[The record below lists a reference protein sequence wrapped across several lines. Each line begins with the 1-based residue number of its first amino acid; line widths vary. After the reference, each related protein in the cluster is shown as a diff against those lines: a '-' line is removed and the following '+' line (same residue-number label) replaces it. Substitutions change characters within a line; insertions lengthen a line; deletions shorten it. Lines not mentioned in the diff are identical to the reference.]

1 MKKPH
6 PPSSSTS
13 PAVTQRPAI
22 AAIATALGEAG
33 IAVIRVSGEGALEK
47 VSRIFRGKDLAAQ
60 VTHTAH
66 FGRILDRPDE
76 AARAARAAST
86 TDTEAP
92 GGIAAAEGLH
102 VADRGSVKA
111 EKDASKEPRIIDEV
125 VATIF
130 RSPGSYTGED
140 TVEISCHGGVLVTQE
155 VLETVL
161 RQGVRHAEPGE
172 FTQRAFLN
180 GKLELSQ
187 AEAVAD
193 MIHAKSRKAVEAAG
207 QQLEGRLGE
216 HVRAFRQ
223 QIIDATAMVELEL
236 DFIEEDVEFANKE
249 ELSRLL
255 GEVRVEIGRLLE
267 TYESGRLVKHG
278 VQTVFVGRPNSGK
291 STLLNTLMGKERA
304 IVSATAGTT
313 RDVIDADWSYE
324 GLTFTLTDTAGLR
337 ETADEIESEGVRRSE
352 SAVAQADLI
361 LYLADVNVPP
371 DDEEKRLLGRIVAH
385 SEGKV
390 LLKVGTKLDLAD
402 AARREELLKG
412 VPGGSSGR
420 SEDSGIAEN
429 SGISDSSPEDERP
442 GPGAGERRFDAVVS
456 AKNGTGIEELKR
468 RMRAE
473 VLHHKDIDTGQVL
486 VTSTRHRDALE
497 KAGHHV
503 EEALR
508 ALEGGMTGDFLAI
521 DLRAALNEL
530 GTITGEITTED
541 LLDSIFS
548 RFCIG
553 K

>member
-1 MKKPH
+1 MKDSH
-6 PPSSSTS
+6 PSTI
-13 PAVTQRPAI
+13 QQKPAI

-33 IAVIRVSGEGALEK
+33 ISVIRVSGEGALEK

-60 VTHTAH
+60 PTHTAH
-66 FGRILDRPDE
+66 FGRILDRPEDT
-76 AARAARAAST
+76 ARGSRAVRDSGTAR
-86 TDTEAP
+86 
-92 GGIAAAEGLH
+92 GAEGERSTGKMR
-102 VADRGSVKA
+102 ASQGSRV
-111 EKDASKEPRIIDEV
+111 IDEV

-130 RSPGSYTGED
+130 RSPKSYTGED

-155 VLETVL
+155 VLEAVL

-207 QQLEGRLGE
+207 QQLEGELGK

-249 ELSRLL
+249 ELARLL
-255 GEVRVEIGRLLE
+255 GDVRAEIGRLLD

-313 RDVIDADWSYE
+313 RDVIDADWSYD

-352 SAVAQADLI
+352 SAVAKADLI
-361 LYLADVNVPP
+361 LYLADVNLPP
-371 DDEEKRLLGRIVAH
+371 DDEEQRLLDRIVAH

-402 AARREELLKG
+402 AARREKLLKD
-412 VPGGSSGR
+412 VSGGSSG
-420 SEDSGIAEN
+420 DS
-429 SGISDSSPEDERP
+429 SGISASSKTSDSSGTTATSP
-442 GPGAGERRFDAVVS
+442 GNEHANSGAGQSGAGRFDAVIS
-456 AKNGTGIEELKR
+456 AKDGTGIEELKR

-497 KAGHHV
+497 KARHHV

-508 ALEGGMTGDFLAI
+508 ALDSGMTGDFLSI

>member
-1 MKKPH
+1 MKDSH
-6 PPSSSTS
+6 LSSI
-13 PAVTQRPAI
+13 QQKPAI

-33 IAVIRVSGEGALEK
+33 ISVIRVSGEGALEK
-47 VSRIFRGKDLAAQ
+47 VSRIFRGKDLSVQ
-60 VTHTAH
+60 PTHTAH
-66 FGRILDRPDE
+66 FGRIMDRPE
-76 AARAARAAST
+76 
-86 TDTEAP
+86 
-92 GGIAAAEGLH
+92 
-102 VADRGSVKA
+102 VAG
-111 EKDASKEPRIIDEV
+111 PRIIDEV

-130 RSPGSYTGED
+130 RSPKSYTGED

-155 VLETVL
+155 VLEAIL
-161 RQGVRHAEPGE
+161 RQDVRHAEPGE

-180 GKLELSQ
+180 GKMELSQ

-207 QQLEGRLGE
+207 QQLEGELGK

-223 QIIDATAMVELEL
+223 QIIDATAMIELEL

-249 ELSRLL
+249 ELARLL
-255 GEVRVEIGRLLE
+255 GEVRAEIGRLLE
-267 TYESGRLVKHG
+267 TYESGRLVKYG
-278 VQTVFVGRPNSGK
+278 VKTVFAGRPNSGK

-361 LYLADVNVPP
+361 LYLADVNVTP
-371 DDEEKRLLGRIVAH
+371 DEEEQRLLGRIVAH

-390 LLKVGTKLDLAD
+390 LLKVGTKLDLAT
-402 AARREELLKG
+402 KT
-412 VPGGSSGR
+412 
-420 SEDSGIAEN
+420 
-429 SGISDSSPEDERP
+429 SGISERSSEGKP
-442 GPGAGERRFDAVVS
+442 PGAGESRFDAVIS
-456 AKNGTGIEELKR
+456 AKDGTGIEELKK
-468 RMRAE
+468 RMRTE
-473 VLHHKDIDTGQVL
+473 VLHHKEIDTGQVL
-486 VTSTRHRDALE
+486 VTSTRHRDALG
-497 KAGHHV
+497 KARYHV

-508 ALEGGMTGDFLAI
+508 ALDGGMTGDFLAI
-521 DLRAALNEL
+521 DLRAALSEL